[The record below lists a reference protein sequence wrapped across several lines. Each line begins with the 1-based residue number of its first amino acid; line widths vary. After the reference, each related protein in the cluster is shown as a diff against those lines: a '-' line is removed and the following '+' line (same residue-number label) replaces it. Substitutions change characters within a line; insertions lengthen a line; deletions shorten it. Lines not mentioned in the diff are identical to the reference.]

1 MSSPPVSSP
10 PVSSPVTGESPVAT
24 RDWVGPILLLALVL
38 VGRLVLAGTTGIV
51 EDEAYYW
58 TWSER
63 LAAGYYDHAPGI
75 AWVIAPFAKLFGAT
89 SLGVRAG
96 PVLAGTLAVAALLP
110 FARDRWLLVL
120 ILASMPLYTLGG
132 VLATP
137 DAPMLAGWALALAG
151 AYRGNWLLAG
161 VGAGLAG
168 LCKYTG
174 WGIWPLLFL
183 GAPRQWRAML
193 PGVAVTLGLLAP
205 NLLWNAQH
213 DWISVRFQ
221 LGHGL
226 GSGVIG
232 AGGVTGATSSTAP
245 GVLGA
250 LEFVGAQ
257 AGLVSPVLFGAA
269 IGFWTKGWRGDATDR
284 LSWWTSLP
292 VVAFFTLAAML
303 ARGEPNWAAP
313 AWLGVAVGLSR
324 ATGRVRRAAWLGA
337 GFGAVLSALVAV
349 HLYMPLVDF
358 PRDPTARLGVG
369 RDLAESVQAWGIEPV
384 YTERYQEAALI
395 RYYEGL
401 ETYALP
407 GVARADQYD
416 LWPTRWAESALFVR
430 RARGGDT
437 LPTDRF
443 CADRGSSNVV
453 SERDIDGAPIER
465 WQVVP
470 VRGCGPRRSAAE
482 EAPK

>member
-1 MSSPPVSSP
+1 MAGAGAV
-10 PVSSPVTGESPVAT
+10 VTLAAAPGADLERRGIEAQAT
-24 RDWVGPILLLALVL
+24 PRTRGPLLLLAAVL
-38 VGRLVLAGTTGIV
+38 IVRLVLAGTTGIV

-58 TWSER
+58 AWSEH
-63 LAAGYYDHAPGI
+63 LAAGYFDHAPGI
-75 AWVIAPFAKLFGAT
+75 AWVIAPFASLFGAT
-89 SLGVRAG
+89 SIGVRAG

-110 FARDRWLLVL
+110 FARDRWLLVA

-137 DAPMLAGWALALAG
+137 DAPMLAGWAIALAG

-161 VGAGLAG
+161 LGAGLAG

-183 GAPRQWRAML
+183 AAPRQWRAML

-205 NLLWNAQH
+205 NLVWNARH
-213 DWISVRFQ
+213 DWVSVKFQ
-221 LGHGL
+221 LDHGL
-226 GSGVIG
+226 GAQVAAS
-232 AGGVTGATSSTAP
+232 AGSSGATPP
-245 GVLGA
+245 GWLGA

-257 AGLVSPVLFGAA
+257 IGLVSPVLFGAA
-269 IGFWTKGWRGDATDR
+269 VAFWVTGWRGDATQR
-284 LSWWTSLP
+284 ISWWASLP
-292 VVAFFTLAAML
+292 VLAFFAFAATF

-324 ATGRVRRAAWLGA
+324 ATGRIRRAAWVGA
-337 GFGAVLSALVAV
+337 GFGAILSALVCV
-349 HLYMPLVDF
+349 HLYLPLVDI

-369 RDLAESVQAWGIEPV
+369 RDLAESVQAWGVEPV

-395 RYYEGL
+395 RYYQGL

-416 LWPTRWAESALFVR
+416 LWPVRWAESALFVR

-437 LPTDRF
+437 LPSDRF
-443 CADRGSSNVV
+443 CAGRASSNIV

-470 VRGCGPRRSAAE
+470 VSGCGPE
-482 EAPK
+482 GPK

>member
-1 MSSPPVSSP
+1 MSAPAIDATP
-10 PVSSPVTGESPVAT
+10 AT
-24 RDWVGPILLLALVL
+24 RGPLLLLAVVL
-38 VGRLVLAGTTGIV
+38 VGRLVLAATTGIV

-75 AWVIAPFAKLFGAT
+75 AWLIAPFARLFGAT

-110 FARDRWLLVL
+110 FARDRWLLVA
-120 ILASMPLYTLGG
+120 ILVSMPLFTLGG

-137 DAPMLAGWALALAG
+137 DAPMIAGWALALAG

-168 LCKYTG
+168 LGKYTG

-193 PGVAVTLGLLAP
+193 PGVAVTLALLAP
-205 NLLWNAQH
+205 NLLWNADH
-213 DWISVRFQ
+213 DWVSVRFQ

-226 GSGVIG
+226 GSQLTGNV
-232 AGGVTGATSSTAP
+232 GATSATAP
-245 GVLGA
+245 GLLGA
-250 LEFVGAQ
+250 VEFLGAQ

-269 IGFWTKGWRGDATDR
+269 VAFWVTGWRGDATDR
-284 LSWWTSLP
+284 LSWWTSFP
-292 VVAFFTLAAML
+292 VLAFFTLAATL
-303 ARGEPNWAAP
+303 AHGEPNWAAP

-324 ATGRVRRAAWLGA
+324 ASGRTRRAAWLGA
-337 GFGAVLSALVAV
+337 GFGAILSALVVV
-349 HLYMPLVDF
+349 HLYTPIVDL

-369 RDLAESVQAWGIEPV
+369 RDLAESVQAWGVEPV

-437 LPTDRF
+437 LPTDPF
-443 CADRGSSNVV
+443 CAGRGSSHVV
-453 SERDIDGAPIER
+453 SERDATGAPIER

-470 VRGCGPRRSAAE
+470 VSGCGPVTQAGVAE
-482 EAPK
+482 